1 MAKDKTPD
9 AWIASFAESG
19 GTITFPLAS
28 VTGLTSGDCNTSS
41 GDIRMVLYRLLETIR
56 VHQEGLADADKLA
69 TVTITKLP
77 SPTAVE
83 FRIRLTTATSSF
95 TLATDT

>member
-9 AWIASFAESG
+9 AWIASFSESG

-28 VTGLTSGDCNTSS
+28 ITGLTSGDCNTTT
-41 GDIRMVLYRLLETIR
+41 GDIRMVLYRLLEVIR
-56 VHQEGLADADKLA
+56 LHQDGLADADKLA
-69 TVTITKLP
+69 TVTISKIP

-83 FRIRLTTATSSF
+83 FRLRLLTATSLF